1 MNYKITLKQGNYEE
15 ILTLKCSAKS
25 ASDAMNTFFDCPVVR
40 KVLKDK
46 KSYVIK
52 LEADND
58 NT

>member
-15 ILTLKCSAKS
+15 ILTLKCSADR
-25 ASDAMNTFFDCPVVR
+25 ASDAMNTFFDFPVVR

-46 KSYVIK
+46 KSYAIK

>member
-1 MNYKITLKQGNYEE
+1 MNYKITLKKGKEE
-15 ILTLKCSAKS
+15 ILTMKCSAES
-25 ASDAMNTFFDCPVVR
+25 ASDAMNAFFDCPIVR

-46 KSYVIK
+46 KSYAIK